1 MINHDIGTCQGHV
14 PITVVYL
21 LSVGGFKFLKETD
34 IVFREQTEVVNLIF
48 EVGDAFDTHSECKT

>member
-1 MINHDIGTCQGHV
+1 MINHDIGTCQRHV

-34 IVFREQTEVVNLIF
+34 VVFREQTEVVNLIF
-48 EVGDAFDTHSECKT
+48 EVGDAFDTHSERKT